1 MIIKGEKGGSDK
13 QRTPVESPDSLVSI
27 ANARIVDLVSEGE
40 IFGLV
45 DGDNSV
51 LLNETPGPNF
61 SGFSYEFR
69 TGTQDQKYL
78 AGFPAVEN
86 EITVGVELRTDAPYV
101 RAFSDLNLS
110 AVRVTFS
117 VPALLQQNPSNG
129 DTGGYTV
136 EYALD
141 VAEGGGPF
149 VEVKRSAFS
158 GKTTAGYERSERID
172 LPGNPVG
179 GWTIRVRRLTPNSA
193 KSTIA
198 DTTNIKA
205 VTEIIDAKFRYP
217 NSAVIG
223 LSFNAESFGNAIPK
237 RGYHLKGRLIRVPV
251 NYDPE
256 TRTYTGIWD
265 GTFKIAYSNNPAW
278 IYYDLLLNT
287 RFGLGNRISAAQ
299 VDKWTLYD
307 IARYSDQFV
316 DDGNGGQEP
325 RFTCNLYLQTRADA
339 LKVLQDLA
347 GIFRGI
353 TYWGAGQALVSADMP
368 TDPVYTYTN
377 GNVRNGKFNY
387 KGSRR
392 STRYSVALVSW
403 NDPTDMFRAKVE
415 QVQDDALV
423 ARLGV
428 KEISLANIGCTS
440 QGQAQRAGR
449 WALLTNRY
457 ETETCVF
464 SVGLDGIRARP
475 GQVVRVADNDRAGRR
490 IGGRVK
496 SATASTLQLDGA
508 VAVGEELTCILPTG
522 EAETRTVTAATGMTA
537 TVAPAFSAAPV
548 ANSIWARESEEL
560 VAQLFRIVSISEGGP
575 LEYTITAIK
584 HVPEKYDAA
593 DFGTIV
599 SQRPITSIP
608 TSVQDAPTGVTAT
621 TNWKIDQYQAV
632 TTMTISWQP
641 ALNATRYDVEW
652 RRGEADW
659 VYAGRVA
666 TTQLDVVGVYAG
678 SYQIRVKAI
687 NSLNIM
693 SLWAYSPALDLLG
706 KTGNPPTITNL
717 ATASEVFAI
726 RVTWGVPTG
735 GEDTA
740 FTELEIA
747 DSIDGANASP
757 LGQIGYPTLQYLHTG
772 MGAAVTKFFRARLID
787 KTGNVGEWTDWVYGI
802 SSADA
807 SEILDYI
814 AGQITETE
822 LGQDLL
828 TQIDLIS
835 GTGPGSVN
843 DRIDGAVDPIIDQVD
858 ALASQVADLSGTPDY
873 EPGVTYNAGDVVK
886 YNGGLYSAKQTTTG
900 NLPTNTTYW
909 LKIGD
914 YASIGD
920 AVTAL
925 TVEVDQID
933 SRVTAN
939 KYELEAEITR
949 VDGIASMVYP
959 SYAGSTT
966 DYAGSTQVYAGVFS
980 IQSAY
985 TSQDLA
991 LASQIDSVA
1000 VTLAQNVA
1008 AVQAETIARAD
1019 ADSALASQTTT
1030 LFARA
1035 DDNTAAIISESE
1047 ARSSADG
1054 VLTTQVNS
1062 LLVSSNGNA
1071 AAITAE
1077 ATARANADS
1086 AMASQISSVQSTA
1099 NGNTAAIQTTA
1110 TALTGL
1116 DDELSTMYSIKLG
1129 IDNQGRYYSAGMG
1142 IGIENTPSGMQSQV
1156 IFLADRFAI
1165 MNQVN
1170 GLASIPFV
1178 VQGGQTIINSAVIG
1192 NATIGF
1198 AKINDDVQST
1208 NYVAGVSGWR
1218 LRKDGSFEINGSV
1231 AGQGRLTMNNR
1242 ALKVYDASNVLRV
1255 QLGDLNA

>member
-1 MIIKGEKGGSDK
+1 MSIKGEKGGSDK

-27 ANARIVDLVSEGE
+27 AHARIVDLVSEGE

-45 DGDNSV
+45 DGANSV

-86 EITVGVELRTDAPYV
+86 EITVGVELRDDSPYV

-172 LPGNPVG
+172 LPGNPAG

-193 KSTIA
+193 TSTIA

-205 VTEIIDAKFRYP
+205 ITEIIDAKFRYP
-217 NSAVIG
+217 NSAVVG
-223 LSFNAESFGNAIPK
+223 LSFNAEAFGNAIPK

-265 GTFKIAYSNNPAW
+265 GTFKIAYTNNPAW
-278 IYYDLLLNT
+278 VYYDLLLNT
-287 RFGLGNRISAAQ
+287 RFGLGNRITAAQ
-299 VDKWTLYD
+299 VDKWALYD
-307 IARYSDQFV
+307 IARYSDQMV
-316 DDGNGGQEP
+316 DDGKGGLEP
-325 RFTCNLYLQTRADA
+325 RFTCNLYLQRRADA
-339 LKVLQDLA
+339 LKVLQDIA

-377 GNVRNGKFNY
+377 GNVQGGKFNY
-387 KGSRR
+387 KGSKR

-403 NDPTDMFRAKVE
+403 NDPTDLFRAKVE

-428 KEISLANIGCTS
+428 KEISLANLGCTS

-457 ETETCVF
+457 ETETCNWV
-464 SVGLDGIRARP
+464 VGLDGIRARP

-496 SATASTLQLDGA
+496 AATASTLQLDGA

-522 EAETRTVTAATGMTA
+522 EAQTRTVSAATGTTA
-537 TVAPAFSAAPV
+537 TVSPPFSAAPV
-548 ANSIWARESEEL
+548 VNSIWAREADDL
-560 VAQLFRIVSISEGGP
+560 AAQRFRIISISEAGP
-575 LEYTITAIK
+575 LQYTISAVK
-584 HVPEKYDAA
+584 HVPEKYAAA

-608 TSVQDAPTGVTAT
+608 ASVQDAPTGVTAT

-747 DSIDGANASP
+747 DSVEGANASP

-772 MGAAVTKFFRARLID
+772 MGAAVIKFFRARLID
-787 KTGNVGEWTDWVYGI
+787 KTGNVGAWTDWVYGI

-807 SEILDYI
+807 SEILDYL

-828 TQIDLIS
+828 DEIDLIS
-835 GTGPGSVN
+835 GDGPGSVN
-843 DRIDGAVDPIIDQVD
+843 ERIDVVQDEVDD
-858 ALASQVADLSGTPDY
+858 LAAQVADLSGVEEYDPLKEY
-873 EPGVTYNAGDVVK
+873 QPGDIVK
-886 YNGGLYSAKQTTTG
+886 YEGGLYSAEQVTQG
-900 NLPTNTTYW
+900 NLPTDPAYW
-909 LKIGD
+909 TKIGD
-914 YASIGD
+914 YASLGE
-920 AVTAL
+920 AVVAL
-925 TVEVDQID
+925 TVEVDELD

-939 KYELEAEITR
+939 EDTIEAEITR
-949 VDGIASMVYP
+949 VDGIAAYVNP
-959 SYAGSTT
+959 PFAGSTE
-966 DYAGSTQVYAGVFS
+966 DYAGSTEVFAGVYS
-980 IQSAY
+980 IQSAFA
-985 TSQDLA
+985 SADLA
-991 LASQIDSVA
+991 LASNID
-1000 VTLAQNVA
+1000 LVA
-1008 AVQAETIARAD
+1008 AKVGENTAAISTETEARTTADSATATRLDTLTTQVGDTEAAILQESIARAD
-1019 ADSALASQTTT
+1019 ADGALA
-1030 LFARA
+1030 
-1035 DDNTAAIISESE
+1035 
-1047 ARSSADG
+1047 
-1054 VLTTQVNS
+1054 TQVNS
-1062 LLVSSNGNA
+1062 VQ
-1071 AAITAE
+1071 
-1077 ATARANADS
+1077 ATAA
-1086 AMASQISSVQSTA
+1086 
-1099 NGNTAAIQTTA
+1099 GNTAAIETTS
-1110 TALTGL
+1110 TALAGL
-1116 DDELSTMYSIKLG
+1116 DGELTAMYSIKVG
-1129 IDNQGRYYSAGMG
+1129 IDSQGRYYSAGMG

-1156 IFLADRFAI
+1156 LFVADRFAI
-1165 MNQVN
+1165 LNAVN
-1170 GLASIPFV
+1170 GTFTAPFV
-1178 VQGGQTIINSAVIG
+1178 VQGGQTIINNAVIG

-1208 NYVAGVSGWR
+1208 NYVAGQTGWR
-1218 LRKDGSFEINGSV
+1218 LSKNGTLEFNGTV
-1231 AGQGRLTMNNR
+1231 AGQGRLTINN
-1242 ALKVYDASNVLRV
+1242 NVLRV
-1255 QLGDLNA
+1255 YDGAGTLRVRLGIW